1 MDALK
6 PCPFCGGIKLKFNKC
21 ASVIYCESCGA
32 RNPRISKFLKDDVT
46 EEEATVLSWNTRVDI
61 KEDQLND

>member
-1 MDALK
+1 MDTLK

-32 RNPRISKFLKDDVT
+32 RNPRISKFLKDVT

>member
-1 MDALK
+1 MDTLK

>member
-21 ASVIYCESCGA
+21 ASVIYCERCGT
-32 RNPRISKFLKDDVT
+32 KCLKNIVQ
-46 EEEATVLSWNTRVDI
+46 TVD
-61 KEDQLND
+61 

>member
-61 KEDQLND
+61 KEVQLND

>member
-61 KEDQLND
+61 KEDQLYD

>member
-21 ASVIYCESCGA
+21 ASVIYCESC
-32 RNPRISKFLKDDVT
+32 R
-46 EEEATVLSWNTRVDI
+46 RVI
-61 KEDQLND
+61 LELVSF